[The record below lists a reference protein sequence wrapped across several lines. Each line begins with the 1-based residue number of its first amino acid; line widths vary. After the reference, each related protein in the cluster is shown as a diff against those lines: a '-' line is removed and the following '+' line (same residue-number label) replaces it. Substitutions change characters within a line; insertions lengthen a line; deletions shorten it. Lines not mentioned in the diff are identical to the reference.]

1 MVKHRRLSD
10 NPKSD
15 SVLEEKTELKKQV
28 ISSENSPMN
37 LKSILLSGAKYIYI
51 IAAAALLS
59 GIFTPLTIGVELE
72 LVISGMLSLFL
83 GLTGAI
89 LIFLGVKNQKFIT
102 ILVCSGLGLI
112 LISTILIYEVAERSL
127 F

>member
-10 NPKSD
+10 NSESD
-15 SVLEEKTELKKQV
+15 SVLEENTEVKKQA
-28 ISSENSPMN
+28 ISSENTPMN
-37 LKSILLSGAKYIYI
+37 LKSILLSGTKYIYI

-59 GIFTPLTIGVELE
+59 GIFTPLTIGVEIE

-102 ILVCSGLGLI
+102 ILVCGGLGLI

>member
-1 MVKHRRLSD
+1 MAKHRRLSD
-10 NPKSD
+10 NSESD
-15 SVLEEKTELKKQV
+15 SVLEENTEVKKQA
-28 ISSENSPMN
+28 ISSENTPMN
-37 LKSILLSGAKYIYI
+37 LKSILLSGTKYIYI

-59 GIFTPLTIGVELE
+59 GIFTPLTIGVEIE

-102 ILVCSGLGLI
+102 ILVCGGLGLI